1 MSDKSSLR
9 KVDSGQNREKWSTSF
24 IGGLI
29 LFLCLVCVSV
39 TITLN
44 FRPLYYM
51 DMKLL
56 HISEDS
62 GYSDEVI
69 RKNYDV
75 LIDYNNVW
83 HTETLDFPDFPMSE
97 SGRIH
102 FEEVKKVFG
111 VFEYGAIVLLPI
123 SIAIIVIAKRKSFS
137 RLFASAGI
145 CSIGIPAALG
155 LLIAT
160 NWEWVFVTF
169 HKLVFRN
176 NYWLFDPN
184 TDPVI
189 LILPDAF
196 FMHCAAMILLL
207 VFAGSAA
214 FFVIWRKMKRPSKP
228 SNMAAKI

>member
-1 MSDKSSLR
+1 MSNNSSQ
-9 KVDSGQNREKWSTSF
+9 KYTQSGQNRQSWTVS
-24 IGGLI
+24 IVGGLI

-69 RKNYDV
+69 KKNYDV

-111 VFEYGAIVLLPI
+111 VFEYGAIILLPI
-123 SIAIIVIAKRKSFS
+123 SIVIIVIANKRKLG
-137 RLFASAGI
+137 RMFAAAGI

-155 LLIAT
+155 LLIAS

-176 NYWLFDPN
+176 DYWLFDPN

-207 VFAGSAA
+207 VLAGSAA
-214 FFVIWRKMKRPSKP
+214 FFATWKRTK
-228 SNMAAKI
+228 NRQG